1 MDGWCGD
8 CGCISGTG
16 GDGEFV
22 NNWEYFIGGILPA
35 GGWILE
41 RSVNAMVITKAEV
54 QARVSPEMGWDGK
67 L

>member
-1 MDGWCGD
+1 M
-8 CGCISGTG
+8 
-16 GDGEFV
+16 

-54 QARVSPEMGWDGK
+54 QARVSHEMGWEALRRGIAVWEWGGGTRG
-67 L
+67 